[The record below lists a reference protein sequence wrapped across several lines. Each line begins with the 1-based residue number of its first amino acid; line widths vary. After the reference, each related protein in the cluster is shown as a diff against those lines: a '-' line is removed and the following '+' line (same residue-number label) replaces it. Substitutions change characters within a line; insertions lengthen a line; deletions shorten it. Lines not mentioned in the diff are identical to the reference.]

1 MSIFEC
7 YKMLLVKSVLDMICL
22 SFLVKEVESNL
33 IKNKYSKKTTQS
45 ENVSQTLCEMT
56 STHPKQ
62 LIGENVCITEDYSV
76 VTNFNESTRPHL
88 GLVFYNIKVV
98 NVDEKKREITLDFL
112 ALILWE
118 DERIKVF
125 FPPDVDFFDL
135 PPVTTDLH
143 ASIWS
148 PLTKVSVVNKR
159 NQKYIQDPIVA
170 NLKLIRSELI
180 NRLYENI
187 SFSGNHPIVKSIINW
202 STSIS
207 CSFNFASFPFDKNTC
222 HFVFRILDMD
232 VSLGR
237 SKRSLEGLVGISDVD
252 GFKIEV
258 NQTSPRSEYF
268 NDLSFTDVKLII
280 TIQRQ
285 APKYIYQYYIP
296 CITIVIASSFSFIIP
311 LSAIPGRVAL
321 IGTQFLTLTNIF
333 MTQMVST
340 N

>member
-1 MSIFEC
+1 
-7 YKMLLVKSVLDMICL
+7 MLLRLSILETVCL
-22 SFLVKEVESNL
+22 SFLMKDVVSNN
-33 IKNKYSKKTTQS
+33 INNKLAKKSTRS
-45 ENVSQTLCEMT
+45 ENISQTLCEMT

-62 LIGENVCITEDYSV
+62 LIGENVCITEDYSA

-98 NVDEKKREITLDFL
+98 NVDEIKREITLDFL

-118 DERIKVF
+118 DERIKAF
-125 FPPDVDFFDL
+125 FPPAVDFFDL
-135 PPVTTDLH
+135 PPVTTNLH

-202 STSIS
+202 STTIS
-207 CSFNFASFPFDKNTC
+207 CSFNFANFPFDKNKC
-222 HFVFRILDMD
+222 HFVFRILDMY

-258 NQTSPRSEYF
+258 NQTSPRYQHF
-268 NDLSFTDVKLII
+268 NDLSFTDVELII

-296 CITIVIASSFSFIIP
+296 CMTIVIASSFSFIIP
-311 LSAIPGRVAL
+311 LTALPGRVAL
-321 IGTQFLTLTNIF
+321 VVTQFLTLTHIF
-333 MTQMVST
+333 INQQVNDSA
-340 N
+340 